1 MDKLTRQIAD
11 FAANLSYEH
20 LPEEVVAA
28 ARRFLVDAL
37 ACGIAAH
44 DCDWARIGRRLAGLG
59 APERYPG
66 RILVHGERSTAESAA
81 FVNTAMIR
89 NLDFND
95 QYPGGHPSDCL
106 GDVLRH
112 RRVGRS
118 RRWSVSRR
126 NRDRLRAFCPDQ
138 RCYGIAL

>member
-1 MDKLTRQIAD
+1 MDHLTRQIAN
-11 FAANLSYEH
+11 FAAELSYDH
-20 LPEEVVAA
+20 LPQEVVAA
-28 ARRFLVDAL
+28 ATRFLIDAL

-44 DCDWARIGRRLAGLG
+44 GCQSARIGLSLARGA

-66 RILVHGERSTAESAA
+66 RILFHGEKSTAESAA

-106 GDVLRH
+106 GALLAIAESAAAD
-112 RRVGRS
+112 GA
-118 RRWSVSRR
+118 
-126 NRDRLRAFCPDQ
+126 RLLVAMV
-138 RCYGIAL
+138 IA